1 MYYILFFI
9 MIYLIYLLYNINII
23 QLETLSGTKFTI
35 YNNNNIEEK
44 QILLSKVIEDMI
56 KLKKH
61 LFEIQNDFPEYKP
74 YIIQLNKNFTNSR
87 TKIYETN
94 PLSNLTSYSVNK
106 GEELSICLKS
116 KVTGELH
123 DNNLLI
129 YVTVHEMSHFA
140 CPEVGHGELFQK
152 IFKMF
157 LNEAVKIGIYIKL
170 DYSKQPVEY
179 CGMNLTSS
187 ILL

>member
-23 QLETLSGTKFTI
+23 QLETLAGTKFTI
-35 YNNNNIEEK
+35 YNNNIEEK

-87 TKIYETN
+87 TKINETN
-94 PLSNLTSYSVNK
+94 PFRYENF
-106 GEELSICLKS
+106 I
-116 KVTGELH
+116 
-123 DNNLLI
+123 
-129 YVTVHEMSHFA
+129 
-140 CPEVGHGELFQK
+140 
-152 IFKMF
+152 
-157 LNEAVKIGIYIKL
+157 
-170 DYSKQPVEY
+170 
-179 CGMNLTSS
+179 
-187 ILL
+187 